1 VARDI
6 YLRYVDSKSYGTG
19 DFEAFL
25 LEELKAEGVRDQN
38 KCRGVAKTAASKAN
52 QTFILE
58 QRAYMR
64 ERLVQVAIAGKLTF
78 SAASLAGFAQPG
90 AQSVVETILIDDS
103 DSDGVVEVPA
113 VTG

>member
-1 VARDI
+1 MRCRVAGISVALTR
-6 YLRYVDSKSYGTG
+6 STHP
-19 DFEAFL
+19 A
-25 LEELKAEGVRDQN
+25 VRQPR
-38 KCRGVAKTAASKAN
+38 CAN

>member
-1 VARDI
+1 
-6 YLRYVDSKSYGTG
+6 
-19 DFEAFL
+19 
-25 LEELKAEGVRDQN
+25 
-38 KCRGVAKTAASKAN
+38 
-52 QTFILE
+52 
-58 QRAYMR
+58 MR

-78 SAASLAGFAQPG
+78 SAASLAGFTQPG